1 MVRDWVKGGESFTSV
16 DELAFLEAANFGVW
30 QKALKEVVR
39 KKIPFWHQER
49 LDKLPAAAPLRY
61 HNDYGVLGAFT
72 DPRLFLR
79 AYLATVTSTRE
90 VVLDVSDLV
99 HGGYY
104 EPDQR
109 ICDDARRRWAETH
122 PIYGSIV
129 VLTEGRSD
137 SRILSAAFQKMCP
150 HLADLFGFL
159 DFEGLRVEGSAETL
173 AKTIRAF
180 VGARLSSRVI
190 ALFDNDTA
198 GAEALGTL
206 NELSLPANIK
216 VMALPSSSI
225 AASYPTAGPQGLTT
239 MDVNGLAASI
249 ELFLG
254 VEALSSD
261 GGDLFPVRWTGW
273 RPKVQRYQGAVE
285 SKERIQSAF
294 FELLDRAPNAHAAR
308 DRFPDLARVIDQL
321 SFAFAGE

>member
-1 MVRDWVKGGESFTSV
+1 MPPTF
-16 DELAFLEAANFGVW
+16 
-30 QKALKEVVR
+30 
-39 KKIPFWHQER
+39 
-49 LDKLPAAAPLRY
+49 
-61 HNDYGVLGAFT
+61 
-72 DPRLFLR
+72 R
-79 AYLATVTSTRE
+79 AS
-90 VVLDVSDLV
+90 
-99 HGGYY
+99 
-104 EPDQR
+104 
-109 ICDDARRRWAETH
+109 
-122 PIYGSIV
+122 
-129 VLTEGRSD
+129 
-137 SRILSAAFQKMCP
+137 
-150 HLADLFGFL
+150 
-159 DFEGLRVEGSAETL
+159 
-173 AKTIRAF
+173 IRAF